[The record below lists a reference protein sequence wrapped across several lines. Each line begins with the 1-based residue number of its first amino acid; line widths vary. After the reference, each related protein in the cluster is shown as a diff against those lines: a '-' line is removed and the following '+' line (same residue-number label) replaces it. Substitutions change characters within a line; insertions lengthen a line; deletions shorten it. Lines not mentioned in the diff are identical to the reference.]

1 MIDKDWLKC
10 DNLRC
15 GIGSPASLGV
25 FCSSTWN
32 VVRGHFQCA
41 RSLTRY
47 YQPRTRSA
55 LIGSQATRFK
65 DSVIRR
71 VGLCLHT

>member
-10 DNLRC
+10 ENLRC
-15 GIGSPASLGV
+15 GIGSPASLGI
-25 FCSSTWN
+25 FQSSTWS
-32 VVRGHFQCA
+32 VVRGHFLCA

-47 YQPRTRSA
+47 YQPRQHSA
-55 LIGSQATRFK
+55 LIGSQATRIK